1 MHRDSSDTVLT
12 SISACFQD
20 TRMAQPENH
29 SVHSS
34 HDHRNRNAFFLCE
47 KMLDLLQYRPAL
59 AGFSLWLDTGYTQSL
74 PTRAPYTNFTLA
86 GASTLDTPLRDN
98 AFSSFTVSC
107 NSFSKTSLSDR
118 V

>member
-1 MHRDSSDTVLT
+1 
-12 SISACFQD
+12 
-20 TRMAQPENH
+20 
-29 SVHSS
+29 
-34 HDHRNRNAFFLCE
+34 
-47 KMLDLLQYRPAL
+47 MLDLLQYRPAL